1 MSVRAKFYLEKIEQ
15 TGYSDGDGKPK
26 VNTGK
31 RYTFK
36 AVYSNDPNHE
46 NKLFF
51 TATPQA
57 ELVMYI
63 DNPAAQVFE
72 IGHQYYLDFT
82 PAE

>member
-1 MSVRAKFYLEKIEQ
+1 VTVRAKFYLEKIEQ
-15 TGYSDGDGKPK
+15 TGYSQEGNPK
-26 VNTGK
+26 VNSGK

-46 NKLFF
+46 NKQFF

-63 DNPAAQVFE
+63 DNPAAQIFE
-72 IGHQYYLDFT
+72 LGHEYTLDFNE
-82 PAE
+82 A